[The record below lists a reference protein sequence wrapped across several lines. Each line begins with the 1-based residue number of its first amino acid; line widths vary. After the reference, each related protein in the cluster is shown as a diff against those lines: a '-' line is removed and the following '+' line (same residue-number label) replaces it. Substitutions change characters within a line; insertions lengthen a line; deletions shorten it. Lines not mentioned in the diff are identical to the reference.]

1 MKMDGKE
8 VCSCRITQGRAGEKG
23 SWCTQCGRK
32 VYEVDTRPCSGCVHF
47 SPVVGGSV
55 CSRHLMVVVPDMLV
69 TFKLS
74 EGSCW
79 TSAEVAA

>member
-1 MKMDGKE
+1 MDGKE

-32 VYEVDTRPCSGCVHF
+32 VYEVDTRPCSGCAHF
-47 SPVVGGSV
+47 SVVVGGSV
-55 CSRHLMVVVPDMLV
+55 CRRHLMRVVPDMLV